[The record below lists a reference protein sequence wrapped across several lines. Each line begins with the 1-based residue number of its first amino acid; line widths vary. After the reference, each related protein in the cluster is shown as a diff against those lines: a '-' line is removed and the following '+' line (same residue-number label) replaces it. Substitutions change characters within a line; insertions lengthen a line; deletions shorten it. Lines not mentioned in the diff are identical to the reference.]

1 MLKKILIN
9 GITLEGANLV
19 PLLLKIRTWQTFDC
33 EITVFGNSLLKEQID
48 SLNIIR
54 EYKFIELKNTNK
66 SNNQFNFIF
75 EYLRRNLYCLLYF
88 KILKNKYD
96 VIYSISSVLDLIIF
110 PYILKKVDK
119 NIKWV
124 TVFDNIV
131 PFTDPGNKFIRFLAW
146 SFFQISLIFLKKAD
160 IIFAISQDLKF
171 FLLKRGFRENQIVV
185 TGNAVEVDLIRQAQK
200 DEKYNIDALFIGRI
214 NETKGIYDMLKVL
227 KIVKEKYP
235 DFRLAIMG
243 KGGEVTEKQFKKK
256 ITDMGLENNI
266 HFLGYTPRSEK
277 FNIIKSSRCF
287 WFLSKSE
294 SESFGIALLEAVC
307 CGLPAFAY
315 DLQPYKHIYR
325 NNEVMIFNKNDYKS
339 VAERVIEIFDEKKFA
354 NENGKL
360 LLGKYSWDQIAEIE
374 YNTFKNL

>member
-1 MLKKILIN
+1 MKKILIN

-54 EYKFIELKNTNK
+54 EYKFIEFKDTNEV
-66 SNNQFNFIF
+66 SNKFIF
-75 EYLRRNLYCLLYF
+75 ICECLRRNLYCLFYLN
-88 KILKNKYD
+88 KIKNRYD
-96 VIYSISSVLDLIIF
+96 VIYSISSVLDIILF
-110 PYILKKVDK
+110 PYFLKKIDK
-119 NIKWV
+119 KIKWV

-146 SFFQISLIFLKKAD
+146 SFFQISLIVLKKAD
-160 IIFAISQDLKF
+160 IIYAISHDLKY
-171 FLLKRGFRENQIVV
+171 FLLKRGFNYDQIVI
-185 TGNAVEVDLIRQAQK
+185 TGNAVEIDMIKRAMK
-200 DEKYNIDALFIGRI
+200 NDKYNIDALFIGRI

-243 KGGEVTEKQFKKK
+243 KGDEVTETQFKKK
-256 ITDMGLENNI
+256 ITDMELENNI

-287 WFLSKSE
+287 WFLSKTE

-339 VAERVIEIFDEKKFA
+339 VAEKVIEIFDEKKFT

-360 LLGKYSWDQIAEIE
+360 LLGKFSWDQIAEIE